1 MLCCLGC
8 RWFLGQ
14 IKRVDAEKL
23 LLMDINDVG
32 AYLVRESESVPG
44 LFVCLFVCLFVGLL
58 ACSLICLFVCLF
70 VCLLHIPTSPPVAR

>member
-1 MLCCLGC
+1 MSSNQLGNLECVLYCLVC
-8 RWFLGQ
+8 RWFFGQ

-44 LFVCLFVCLFVGLL
+44 E
-58 ACSLICLFVCLF
+58 LF
-70 VCLLHIPTSPPVAR
+70 VCLLLHIPSSLLVAR